1 MSNFKPKNAYD
12 VHVDEEFGI
21 TEAVATLDNGD
32 FGSRT
37 IRFETGQLARQVVEV
52 VGDAGDAEQV
62 LVGQAEMLLRHI
74 NAASPRRC
82 PS

>member
-1 MSNFKPKNAYD
+1 MSNFKPKNAFD

-37 IRFETGQLARQVVEV
+37 IRFETGQLARQADGSVTTVSYTHLTLPTT
-52 VGDAGDAEQV
+52 A
-62 LVGQAEMLLRHI
+62 
-74 NAASPRRC
+74 RRC
-82 PS
+82 RSRWSPYH